1 MNDVI
6 RTLKSCRFEMIQID
20 KDEISKDTI
29 GNEQAMYYLPKVQE
43 RLVCNVANNVANYIG
58 TGNVEIEFLTI
69 KKYLER
75 KGLKWSRELDAK
87 LGDIIVVLKDTTHV
101 LACIDLKVANDGQNK
116 VYYPQN
122 RLFVGCI
129 TDASY
134 ELFAKNATRKYPHY
148 YLCTSYD
155 GSEFVIVDAF
165 KLVDYLK
172 DNKIQIN
179 TIYKSDAFGSKYIPS
194 CWVFNHEQYFCI

>member
-6 RTLKSCRFEMIQID
+6 RTLKSCQFEMIQID

-43 RLVCNVANNVANYIG
+43 RLVCNVANNVANYMK
-58 TGNVEIEFLTI
+58 NDVEIEFLTI
-69 KKYLER
+69 KNYLER
-75 KGLKWSRELDAK
+75 KRLKWSREFDAK
-87 LGDIIVVLKDTTHV
+87 LGDIIVVLKGTTQV
-101 LACIDLKVANDGQNK
+101 FACIDLKVANDGPNK
-116 VYYPQN
+116 VYHPQN

-165 KLVDYLK
+165 KLVDYLN
-172 DNKIQIN
+172 DNKIQID
-179 TIYKSDAFGSKYIPS
+179 TVYKSDAFGSKYIPS
-194 CWVFNHEQYFCI
+194 CWVFKHEQYFCI

>member
-1 MNDVI
+1 MNDII
-6 RTLKSCRFEMIQID
+6 RTLKECQFEMIQID

-43 RLVCNVANNVANYIG
+43 RLVCNVANNVANYID
-58 TGNVEIEFLTI
+58 NNIEIEFLTI

-87 LGDIIVVLKDTTHV
+87 LGDIIVVLKGTTQV

-129 TDASY
+129 TDTSY

-155 GSEFVIVDAF
+155 GSEFVIIDAF

-172 DNKIQIN
+172 DKNIQIN
-179 TIYKSDAFGSKYIPS
+179 TVYKSDAFGSKYIPS
-194 CWVFNHEQYFCI
+194 CWIFKHEQYFCI

>member
-1 MNDVI
+1 MNDII
-6 RTLKSCRFEMIQID
+6 RTLKECQFEMIQID
-20 KDEISKDTI
+20 KDEISNDTI
-29 GNEQAMYYLPKVQE
+29 GSEQAMYYLPKVHE
-43 RLVCNVANNVANYIG
+43 RLVCNVANNVANYID
-58 TGNVEIEFLTI
+58 NNIEIEFLTI

-87 LGDIIVVLKDTTHV
+87 LGDIIVVLKGTTQV
-101 LACIDLKVANDGQNK
+101 LACIDLKVANDGPNK
-116 VYYPQN
+116 VYNPQN

-129 TDASY
+129 TDTSY

-155 GSEFVIVDAF
+155 GSEFVIIDAF

-194 CWVFNHEQYFCI
+194 CWIFKHEQYFCI

>member
-129 TDASY
+129 TDTSY

>member
-6 RTLKSCRFEMIQID
+6 IILKGCRFEMIQID
-20 KDEISKDTI
+20 KDEISNDTI
-29 GNEQAMYYLPKVQE
+29 GSEQAMYYLPKVQE

-58 TGNVEIEFLTI
+58 NNIEIEFLTI
-69 KKYLER
+69 KKYLEL
-75 KGLKWSRELDAK
+75 KKFKWSKELDAK
-87 LGDIIVVLKDTTHV
+87 LGDIIVVLKGTTQV
-101 LACIDLKVANDGQNK
+101 LACIDLKVANDGPNK
-116 VYYPQN
+116 VYNPQN

-129 TDASY
+129 TDTSY

-172 DNKIQIN
+172 AKNIQID
-179 TIYKSDAFGSKYIPS
+179 TVYKSDAFGSKYIPS
-194 CWVFNHEQYFCI
+194 CWVFKNEKYFCI

>member
-6 RTLKSCRFEMIQID
+6 RTLKSCQFEMIQID

-43 RLVCNVANNVANYIG
+43 RLVCNVANNVANYM
-58 TGNVEIEFLTI
+58 GNDIEMEFLTI

-87 LGDIIVVLKDTTHV
+87 LGDIIVVLKGTTQV
-101 LACIDLKVANDGQNK
+101 LACIDLKVANDGPNK

-129 TDASY
+129 TDTSY

-179 TIYKSDAFGSKYIPS
+179 TVYKSDAFGSKYIPS

>member
-6 RTLKSCRFEMIQID
+6 RTLKGCRFEMIQID
-20 KDEISKDTI
+20 RDEISKDTI

-58 TGNVEIEFLTI
+58 NTVEIEFLTI

-75 KGLKWSRELDAK
+75 KGFKWSKELDAK
-87 LGDIIVVLKDTTHV
+87 LGDIIVVLKGTTQV
-101 LACIDLKVANDGQNK
+101 LACIDLKVANDGPNK
-116 VYYPQN
+116 VYNPQN

-129 TDASY
+129 TDTSY

-172 DNKIQIN
+172 DKNIQIN
-179 TIYKSDAFGSKYIPS
+179 TVYKSDAFGSKYIPS
-194 CWVFNHEQYFCI
+194 CWVFKHEQYFCI

>member
-1 MNDVI
+1 MNNVI
-6 RTLKSCRFEMIQID
+6 RTLKGCRFEMIQID

-29 GNEQAMYYLPKVQE
+29 GNEQAMYYLPKVQA

-58 TGNVEIEFLTI
+58 NNVEIEFLTI

-87 LGDIIVVLKDTTHV
+87 LGDIIVVLKGTTQV
-101 LACIDLKVANDGQNK
+101 FACIDLKVANDGQNK

-129 TDASY
+129 TDTSY

-172 DNKIQIN
+172 AKNIQID
-179 TIYKSDAFGSKYIPS
+179 TVYKSDVFGSKYIPS
-194 CWVFNHEQYFCI
+194 CWVFKNEQYFCV

>member
-1 MNDVI
+1 MNDII
-6 RTLKSCRFEMIQID
+6 RTLKECQFEMIQID

-43 RLVCNVANNVANYIG
+43 RLVCNVANNVANYID
-58 TGNVEIEFLTI
+58 NNIEIEFLTI

-75 KGLKWSRELDAK
+75 KRLKWSKELDAK
-87 LGDIIVVLKDTTHV
+87 LGDIIVVLKGTTQV

-116 VYYPQN
+116 VYHPQN

-129 TDASY
+129 TDTSY

-155 GSEFVIVDAF
+155 GSEFVIIDAF

-172 DNKIQIN
+172 DKNIQIN
-179 TIYKSDAFGSKYIPS
+179 TVYKSDAFGSKYIPS
-194 CWVFNHEQYFCI
+194 CWIFKHEQYFCI

>member
-43 RLVCNVANNVANYIG
+43 RLVCNVANNVANYMK
-58 TGNVEIEFLTI
+58 NDVAIEFLTI

-87 LGDIIVVLKDTTHV
+87 LGDIIVVLKGTTHV
-101 LACIDLKVANDGQNK
+101 FACIDLKVANDGPNK

-165 KLVDYLK
+165 KLVDYLN
-172 DNKIQIN
+172 DNKIQID
-179 TIYKSDAFGSKYIPS
+179 TVYKSDVFGSKYIPS
-194 CWVFNHEQYFCI
+194 CWVFKHEQYFCI

>member
-6 RTLKSCRFEMIQID
+6 RTLKGCIFEMIQID
-20 KDEISKDTI
+20 RDEISKDTI
-29 GNEQAMYYLPKVQE
+29 GSEQAMYYLPKVQE
-43 RLVCNVANNVANYIG
+43 RLVCNVANNVANYIS
-58 TGNVEIEFLTI
+58 NSVEIEFLTI

-75 KGLKWSRELDAK
+75 KGFKWSKELDAK
-87 LGDIIVVLKDTTHV
+87 LGDIIVVLKGTTQV
-101 LACIDLKVANDGQNK
+101 FACIDLKVANDGPNK
-116 VYYPQN
+116 VYNPQN

-129 TDASY
+129 TDTSY

-165 KLVDYLK
+165 KLVDYIK
-172 DNKIQIN
+172 DKKIQIN
-179 TIYKSDAFGSKYIPS
+179 TVYKSDAFGSKYIPS
-194 CWVFNHEQYFCI
+194 CWIFKHEKYFCI

>member
-6 RTLKSCRFEMIQID
+6 RTLKECRFEMIQID
-20 KDEISKDTI
+20 KDEISNDTI
-29 GNEQAMYYLPKVQE
+29 GSEQAMYYLPKVQE

-58 TGNVEIEFLTI
+58 NTAEIEFLTI

-75 KGLKWSRELDAK
+75 KGLKWSKELDAK
-87 LGDIIVVLKDTTHV
+87 LGDIIVVLKGTTQV
-101 LACIDLKVANDGQNK
+101 LACIDLKVANDGPNK
-116 VYYPQN
+116 VYNPQN

-129 TDASY
+129 TDTSY
-134 ELFAKNATRKYPHY
+134 KLFAKNATRKYPHY

-172 DNKIQIN
+172 AKNIQID
-179 TIYKSDAFGSKYIPS
+179 TVYKSDAFGSKYIPS
-194 CWVFNHEQYFCI
+194 CWVFKHERYFCI

>member
-1 MNDVI
+1 MNDII
-6 RTLKSCRFEMIQID
+6 RTLKECQFEMIQID

-43 RLVCNVANNVANYIG
+43 RLVCNVANNVANYID
-58 TGNVEIEFLTI
+58 NNIEIEFLTI

-75 KGLKWSRELDAK
+75 KGLKWSKELDAK
-87 LGDIIVVLKDTTHV
+87 LGDIIVVLKGTTQV
-101 LACIDLKVANDGQNK
+101 LACIDLKVANDGPNK
-116 VYYPQN
+116 VYNPQN

-129 TDASY
+129 TDTSY

-155 GSEFVIVDAF
+155 GSEFVIIDAF

-172 DNKIQIN
+172 DKNIQIN
-179 TIYKSDAFGSKYIPS
+179 TVYKSDAFGSKYIPS
-194 CWVFNHEQYFCI
+194 CWIFKHEQYFCI

>member
-6 RTLKSCRFEMIQID
+6 KTLKGCRFEMIQID
-20 KDEISKDTI
+20 RDEISNDNI

-58 TGNVEIEFLTI
+58 STTEIEFLTI

-75 KGLKWSRELDAK
+75 KGLKWSKELDAK
-87 LGDIIVVLKDTTHV
+87 LGDIIVVLKGTTQV
-101 LACIDLKVANDGQNK
+101 LACIDLKVANDGPNK

-129 TDASY
+129 TDTSY

-172 DNKIQIN
+172 AKNIQID
-179 TIYKSDAFGSKYIPS
+179 TVYKSDAFGSKYIPS
-194 CWVFNHEQYFCI
+194 CWVFKYEKYFCI

>member
-6 RTLKSCRFEMIQID
+6 RTLKSCQFEMIQID

-43 RLVCNVANNVANYIG
+43 RLVCNVANNVARYIG
-58 TGNVEIEFLTI
+58 NDVKIEFLTI

-75 KGLKWSRELDAK
+75 KGLNWSRELDAK
-87 LGDIIVVLKDTTHV
+87 LGDIIVVLKGTTQV
-101 LACIDLKVANDGQNK
+101 FACIDLKVANDGQNK

-129 TDASY
+129 TDTSY

-165 KLVDYLK
+165 KLVDYLN

-179 TIYKSDAFGSKYIPS
+179 TVYKSDAFGSKYIPS

>member
-6 RTLKSCRFEMIQID
+6 KILKGCRFEMIQID

-29 GNEQAMYYLPKVQE
+29 GSEQAMYYLPKVQE

-58 TGNVEIEFLTI
+58 TGNVEMEFLTI
-69 KKYLER
+69 KKYLEL
-75 KGLKWSRELDAK
+75 KGLKWSKELDAK
-87 LGDIIVVLKDTTHV
+87 LGDIIVVLKGTTQV

-129 TDASY
+129 TNNSY
-134 ELFAKNATRKYPHY
+134 EWFAKNATRKYPHY

-155 GSEFVIVDAF
+155 GSQFVIIDAF
-165 KLVDYLK
+165 KLVDYVK
-172 DNKIQIN
+172 AKNIKID
-179 TIYKSDAFGSKYIPS
+179 TVYKSDEFGSKYIPS
-194 CWVFNHEQYFCI
+194 CWVFKNEKYFCI